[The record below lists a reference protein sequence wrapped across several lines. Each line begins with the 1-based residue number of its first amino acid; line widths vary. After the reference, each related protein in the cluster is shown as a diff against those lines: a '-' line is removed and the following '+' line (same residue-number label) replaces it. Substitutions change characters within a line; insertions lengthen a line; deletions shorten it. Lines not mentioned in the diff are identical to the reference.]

1 MVNKINTKLRTH
13 LGQHECM
20 LQSEG
25 YLNFTEI
32 QKFISDQKHFS
43 STNKDNVELYNNRI
57 IEILKSSNSG
67 FNVTY

>member
-1 MVNKINTKLRTH
+1 LSCIPGYVFYGLSNNCIKNDEIDKKAHEMVNKINTKLRTH

-32 QKFISDQKHFS
+32 QKFISD
-43 STNKDNVELYNNRI
+43 
-57 IEILKSSNSG
+57 
-67 FNVTY
+67 